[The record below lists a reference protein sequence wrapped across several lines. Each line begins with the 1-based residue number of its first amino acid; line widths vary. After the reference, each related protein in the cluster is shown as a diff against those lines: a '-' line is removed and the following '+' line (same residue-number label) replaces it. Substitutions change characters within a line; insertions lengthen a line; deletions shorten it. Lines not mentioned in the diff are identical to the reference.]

1 MRRNRGQE
9 YGWWPKT
16 LHRSLVSLA
25 RHVSGCRSACT
36 LMPIA
41 WPSMQVLMM
50 QQVQQHA
57 SLTTTP
63 ASPPPLHPP
72 LASNAAASC
81 AIGSAAGP
89 HASPHHLLPP
99 SAGPTPGPAG
109 GQPDATVARPGAAAG
124 AGTGP
129 PASPVMLESVATP
142 PTPVRTP
149 QQASP
154 PFFVAARV
162 SDTQG
167 PHPVRIGQHDVAIA
181 AQQHLSFCDRL
192 PIPATPPNQ
201 HPSSS
206 ERLPVPSVPDDHHPA
221 SCQRMGSPAAGLADG
236 DQHSAVGTCNDP
248 YAGVRTPVTLEE
260 LKGEYLGHHCSWDL
274 CSQT

>member
-1 MRRNRGQE
+1 MRR
-9 YGWWPKT
+9 
-16 LHRSLVSLA
+16 SLASLA
-25 RHVSGCRSACT
+25 RHVSGCCLACT
-36 LMPIA
+36 LMPTA

-57 SLTTTP
+57 SLTTMP

-72 LASNAAASC
+72 LAANAAAGC
-81 AIGSAAGP
+81 AIGSGAGP
-89 HASPHHLLPP
+89 HASPHHVLPP
-99 SAGPTPGPAG
+99 AAGLTPGPAG

-124 AGTGP
+124 AGPGP
-129 PASPVMLESVATP
+129 PASPVMLELVAAP

-149 QQASP
+149 QQASS
-154 PFFVAARV
+154 PFFLAARM

-167 PHPVRIGQHDVAIA
+167 PHPARIGQHEVAIA
-181 AQQHLSFCDRL
+181 AQQHLSFYERL

-206 ERLPVPSVPDDHHPA
+206 ERLPVHSPNDNYPA
-221 SCQRMGSPAAGLADG
+221 SCQRVGDLAARLADG
-236 DQHSAVGTCNDP
+236 DQHSAVRTCNDP

-260 LKGEYLGHHCSWDL
+260 LKGEYLGQHCSWYL